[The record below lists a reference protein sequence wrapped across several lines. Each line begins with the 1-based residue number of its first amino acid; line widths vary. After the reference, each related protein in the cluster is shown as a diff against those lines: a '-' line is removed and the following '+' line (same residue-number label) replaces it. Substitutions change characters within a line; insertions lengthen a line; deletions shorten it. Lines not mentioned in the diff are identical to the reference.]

1 MYLVN
6 PHVALGLVAIW
17 PWLPLLP
24 CFLWEG
30 MSSYIIIIILMN
42 RWGEMTQEVMELFF
56 SASSGRLGFPV
67 PPEQLSLAP
76 ATFFPA

>member
-1 MYLVN
+1 MYLAN
-6 PHVALGLVAIW
+6 PCVALDLVAIW

-30 MSSYIIIIILMN
+30 MSSYHHHPYEQMGGN
-42 RWGEMTQEVMELFF
+42 DSRGHGAVF

-67 PPEQLSLAP
+67 PPKQLSLAP
-76 ATFFPA
+76 ATYFPA